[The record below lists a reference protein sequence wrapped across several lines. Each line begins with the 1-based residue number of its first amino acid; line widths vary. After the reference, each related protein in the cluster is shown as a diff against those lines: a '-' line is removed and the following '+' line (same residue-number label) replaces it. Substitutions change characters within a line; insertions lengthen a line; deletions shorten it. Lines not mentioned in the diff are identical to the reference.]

1 MLYTGN
7 IKIFTELVH
16 NQKIKERL
24 KKWQLNEL
32 IMLIDNEE

>member
-7 IKIFTELVH
+7 IKTFTELVH

-24 KKWQLNEL
+24 KKWQL